1 MTGPR
6 IVSLIAS
13 STEIV
18 CALGC
23 ESQLVGRSHE
33 CDTPASVRRLPGCT
47 EPKFDIRL
55 ASFEIDQRVRG
66 LVQEALSVYRV
77 DAEKLR
83 ELRPDLVITQTQCE
97 VCAVS
102 QRDVECALAD
112 WIESRPRIVSMS
124 AESLQGVW
132 EDIRR
137 VAAALGVPARGAT
150 LVAELEDRIAK
161 ISERT
166 SRLSPQPTVACIEWI
181 DPLMA
186 SGNWMP
192 ELVALAGGRNL
203 FGEAGC
209 HSPQLRW
216 DDFVRS
222 DPEIVVVLPCGFDLP
237 RTREEMRVLEPR
249 PEWRSLRAVRE
260 GRVFLA
266 DGNQFFNR
274 PGPRL
279 VESLEILAEILH
291 GDALRFGHEGRG
303 WERYAAESVGR

>member
-1 MTGPR
+1 VGDPR

-18 CALGC
+18 CALGF

-33 CDTPASVRRLPGCT
+33 CDTPASVRQLPGCT

-77 DAEKLR
+77 DADKLR

-112 WIESRPRIVSMS
+112 WIESRPRIVSLT

-132 EDIRR
+132 DDIRR
-137 VAAALGVPARGAT
+137 VAAALGVPERGAA
-150 LVAELEDRIAK
+150 LVAQLEDRIGR

-166 SRLSPQPTVACIEWI
+166 SKLSLQPTVACIEWI

-203 FGEAGC
+203 FGEAGR
-209 HSPQLRW
+209 HSPQLDW
-216 DDFVRS
+216 NDLARS
-222 DPEIVVVLPCGFDLP
+222 DPDVVVVLPCGFDLQ
-237 RTREEMRVLEPR
+237 RTRQEMHAIESR
-249 PEWRSLRAVRE
+249 PEWRSLRARRE
-260 GRVFLA
+260 ARVFLA

-279 VESLEILAEILH
+279 VELLEILAEILH
-291 GDALRFGHEGRG
+291 GDALRFGHVGRG
-303 WERYAAESVGR
+303 YERYEAESVGR